1 MPQYAAAFRCLA
13 GRCPHTCCA
22 AGWEVPVDAD
32 TAARYGDLPGPLGA
46 RVRAALDVDA
56 EGESCFPLRGG
67 ACALLTPEGLCG
79 VQLALGEEAIP
90 LVCRTHPRFCYE
102 YGPLRERG
110 LCASC
115 PEAARLILDSPPVIC
130 STQEEGEGE
139 EAPPLLAPL
148 LSAREAAFSLLEAEE
163 VPLPERLQ
171 ALLLFANEVQVLLD
185 EGRTEDLGPVCAFYR
200 EELPVPDPEGLPPRQ
215 AVMEQCLRLL
225 EGLEILQ
232 PRWRRLLEEG
242 RSGPSGAGAVPD
254 RAGARAAA
262 YFLYRHWLRGVWDGD
277 VLSWAEFAVLGT
289 AVSAR
294 LAPLQEEGFPGA
306 FRLFCQEL
314 EHSERN
320 MEAVQDALWDGF
332 SLPELLSLAQL

>member
-1 MPQYAAAFRCLA
+1 MPQYAASFRCLA
-13 GRCPHTCCA
+13 GSCPHTCCA

-32 TAARYGDLPGPLGA
+32 TAARYRDLPGPLGE
-46 RVRAALDVDA
+46 RVRAALGADDR
-56 EGESCFPLRGG
+56 GEPCFPLRGG

-79 VQLALGEEAIP
+79 VQRALGEGAIP

-115 PEAARLILDSPPVIC
+115 PEAARLILDEPLMILSMR
-130 STQEEGEGE
+130 EEGKGE
-139 EAPPLLAPL
+139 EVPPLLVPL
-148 LSAREAAFSLLEAEE
+148 LTARETAFSLLEAEE
-163 VPLPERLQ
+163 LPLPERLQ

-200 EELPVPDPEGLPPRQ
+200 EELPVPDPEALPPRR
-215 AVMEQCLRLL
+215 AVMEQCLTLL

-232 PRWRRLLEEG
+232 PQWRQLLGEG
-242 RSGPSGAGAVPD
+242 RREAAGAGSVPG

-294 LAPLQEEGFPGA
+294 LAPLREEGFPGV

-314 EHSERN
+314 EHSEHN
-320 MEAVQDALWDGF
+320 MEAVQDALWDYF
-332 SLPELLSLAQL
+332 SLAGLLSLAQM